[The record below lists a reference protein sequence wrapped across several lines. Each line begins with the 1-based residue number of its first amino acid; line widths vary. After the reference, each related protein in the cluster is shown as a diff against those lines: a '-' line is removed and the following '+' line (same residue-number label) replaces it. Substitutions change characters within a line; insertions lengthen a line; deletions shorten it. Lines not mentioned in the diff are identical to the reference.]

1 MQVIKMTNKT
11 EKKIINVEYVAKLAR
26 ISLSD
31 DEKALFQKQ
40 LEEIVGYVNDI
51 ASVDVNGVQ
60 PANHSISTS
69 NVFRADK
76 SMPGLD
82 RGAVLKNAPLHD
94 GQQFLVPKIV

>member
-1 MQVIKMTNKT
+1 MMNKD
-11 EKKIINVEYVAKLAR
+11 EKTKKINVEYVAKLAR

-51 ASVDVNGVQ
+51 ARVDVNGVQ
-60 PANHSISTS
+60 PATHSLSMN

-82 RGAVLKNAPLHD
+82 RDAVLKNAPLHD